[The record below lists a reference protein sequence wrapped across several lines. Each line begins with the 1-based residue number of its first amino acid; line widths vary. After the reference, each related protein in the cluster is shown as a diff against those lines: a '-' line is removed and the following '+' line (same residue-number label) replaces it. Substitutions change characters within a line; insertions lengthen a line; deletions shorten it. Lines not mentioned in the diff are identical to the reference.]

1 MSALGPRDIGHR
13 VVVRHRLTGDPDGKP
28 LTDVLGV
35 LQSLDRDTLAVRR
48 ADASV
53 ETVRLTAV
61 TAAKRVPPV
70 PLRPVD
76 VAQLPLV
83 AALGR
88 PAAETSYVGEWL
100 LRASDGWTGRANSVL
115 PAGDPGRPADEALRA
130 AVEFYADRGLPA
142 LAQVVLGG
150 EAEGLFRAAGWDEA
164 RPDDLDTA
172 VLHASLDLL
181 NGEPGAEVAVAGA
194 PDDEWYDVAFGGGTP
209 PAVARVVLT
218 GAPVAGF
225 ASIRQGGRV
234 VAVARGAI
242 TGHWLGVDSVAVDPG
257 YRRRGLGTAVVRG
270 LARWAGG
277 QGARR
282 SYLEVELGNGAALA
296 AYTGLGYAEAYRYRY
311 LTPEAQ

>member
-1 MSALGPRDIGHR
+1 VSALGPRDIGHR
-13 VVVRHRLTGDPDGKP
+13 VVVRHRITGDPGGKP

-35 LQSLDRDTLAVRR
+35 LQSLDHYTLAVRR

-53 ETVRLTAV
+53 ETVRLAEV
-61 TAAKRVPPV
+61 TAAKRIPPM

-100 LRASDGWTGRANSVL
+100 LRASEGWTGRANSVL
-115 PAGDPGRPADEALRA
+115 PTGDPGRPAEQAVRA
-130 AVEFYADRGLPA
+130 AVEFYTARGLPP

-150 EAEGLFRAAGWDEA
+150 EADGLFRGAGWTDA

-172 VLHASLDLL
+172 VLHASLELL
-181 NGEPGAEVAVAGA
+181 NADPGAEVTVADG
-194 PDDEWYDVAFGGGTP
+194 PDEEWYDVAFGGGTP

-218 GAPVAGF
+218 GAPLAGF
-225 ASIRQGGRV
+225 AGIRQDGRP

-242 TGHWLGVDSVAVDPG
+242 TGHWLGVDSVAVDPA

-277 QGARR
+277 HGARR
-282 SYLEVELGNGAALA
+282 SYLEVELDNEPALT
-296 AYTGLGYAEAYRYRY
+296 AYTRLGYAEAYRYRY
-311 LTPEAQ
+311 LTPDAQ